1 MPAIFSSDGRSFG
14 FLKTEASVRMGLKAV
29 LMLNRYPGP
38 ISLEHRVPRQGQQ
51 GQDGGF
57 VGQTLVGQHFQ

>member
-29 LMLNRYPGP
+29 LLCVSPCP
-38 ISLEHRVPRQGQQ
+38 ISLEHGVPRQGQQ
-51 GQDGGF
+51 DQDGDF